1 MDEKAENTEKK
12 ESVWNHLQELLNR
25 LKIILISIIIVSV
38 FVMLIPSSIFPFFDG
53 TDLNLTSSNIS
64 DNKYNYLYGTF
75 TSSLLKKIEK
85 DILPEGVSLI
95 AGSWTSLLEVY
106 FLLSIAIA
114 IVVCFPIIIYEIYEF
129 LKPALYRRERKFF
142 IKFFTASILLFIFGI
157 ALAYL
162 IILSITFKILM
173 FFVNILGVLPLISI
187 DNFVFLVVAMLLG
200 TGFVF
205 VSPVLLYFL
214 IKAKILNYESVAS
227 KRKYIYA
234 SLLILIMILTPDPTI
249 VSDVI
254 LSVPLILMFEIAL
267 YMGKRIAKR

>member
-1 MDEKAENTEKK
+1 MDEKAGNVEKK

-25 LKIILISIIIVSV
+25 FKIILISIIVVSV
-38 FVMLIPSSIFPFFDG
+38 FVMLIPSSFFPFFDEC
-53 TDLNLTSSNIS
+53 DLNLAPSNNS
-64 DNKYNYLYGTF
+64 YLYNTF

-95 AGSWTSLLEVY
+95 AGSWTGLLEVY

-114 IVVCFPIIIYEIYEF
+114 VVVCFPLIIYEIYEF

-142 IKFFTASILLFIFGI
+142 IKFFTASILLFMFGI

-162 IILSITFKILM
+162 IILPITFKILM
-173 FFVNILGVLPLISI
+173 FFVNMLGVLPLISI

-227 KRKYIYA
+227 RRKYIYA
-234 SLLILIMILTPDPTI
+234 ALLILIMLLTPDPTI

-267 YMGKRIAKR
+267 YMGKKSANK